1 MAGEGSWGGGSCMQK
16 QNPSSSSLAH
26 RAQAGLLVAQ
36 GSLCLVCCS
45 KLCLTAGITKLD

>member
-26 RAQAGLLVAQ
+26 RAQARAAGSTGLTLFSV
-36 GSLCLVCCS
+36 LL
-45 KLCLTAGITKLD
+45 